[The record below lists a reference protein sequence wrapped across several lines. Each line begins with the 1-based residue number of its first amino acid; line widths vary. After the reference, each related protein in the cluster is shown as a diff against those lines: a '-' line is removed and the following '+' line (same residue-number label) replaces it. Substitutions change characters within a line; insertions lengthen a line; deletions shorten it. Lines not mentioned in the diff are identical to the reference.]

1 MASARERA
9 RLRVQSFGLDQI
21 ESVPEKPGLYAW
33 YHELAIP
40 AADVDMCRDQL
51 ATATSRDECR
61 EIITECVQ
69 RLIFSQYAETDY
81 QVELKGPLKPRYRGT
96 IPYNQHLD
104 QNFLDSL
111 ADDANRISH
120 LAQALRSMTPY
131 FASPIYIG
139 VAKNSL
145 KSRIKTHRKLIDEY
159 RDQADRRPAL
169 DSMDADHSFAYDAM
183 ILRKFRPTDL
193 RVYVMPLGEASTVA
207 MAAEYVLN
215 RINFPLCG
223 RN

>member
-1 MASARERA
+1 
-9 RLRVQSFGLDQI
+9 VQSFGLDQI

-40 AADVDMCRDQL
+40 AADLDLCRDQL
-51 ATATSRDECR
+51 ATATSRGECR
-61 EIITECVQ
+61 EIITEWVQ

-96 IPYNQHLD
+96 VPYNQHLD
-104 QNFLDSL
+104 QTFLDNL
-111 ADDANRISH
+111 ADDPKSFSN
-120 LAQALRSMTPY
+120 LAQALKSMTPY

-139 VAKNSL
+139 VAKTSL

-159 RDQADRRPAL
+159 RDQFDRRPAL
-169 DSMDADHSFAYDAM
+169 EEMDADHSFAHDAM
-183 ILRKFRPTDL
+183 IVRKFRPTDL
-193 RVYVMPLGEASTVA
+193 RVYVMPLGEASRVA
-207 MAAEYVLN
+207 VTAEYVLN

>member
-1 MASARERA
+1 
-9 RLRVQSFGLDQI
+9 VQSFGLDQI

-40 AADVDMCRDQL
+40 AADVGMCRDQL
-51 ATATSRDECR
+51 ATATNRDESR

-96 IPYNQHLD
+96 IPYNHHLD
-104 QNFLDSL
+104 ENFLDSL
-111 ADDANRISH
+111 VNDPDGLWL

-131 FASPIYIG
+131 FSSPIYIG
-139 VAKNSL
+139 VAKTSL
-145 KSRIKTHRKLIDEY
+145 KSRIQTHRKLIDEY
-159 RDQADRRPAL
+159 RDQADRRPTL
-169 DSMDADHSFAYDAM
+169 EGMDADHSFAHDAM

-193 RVYVMPLGEASTVA
+193 RVYVMPLEEASPVA